1 MDGPT
6 VLNFELHVPKRKREP
21 RLVIFSKGLM
31 KENVE
36 KRTGKPFEQRVI
48 DFKAELNNAF
58 DAGAVT
64 SKRIERGSCGWSQ
77 INGIEKSFPDLM

>member
-58 DAGAVT
+58 DAGGKDALVKKENC
-64 SKRIERGSCGWSQ
+64 SKQEFLEDQ
-77 INGIEKSFPDLM
+77 VEA